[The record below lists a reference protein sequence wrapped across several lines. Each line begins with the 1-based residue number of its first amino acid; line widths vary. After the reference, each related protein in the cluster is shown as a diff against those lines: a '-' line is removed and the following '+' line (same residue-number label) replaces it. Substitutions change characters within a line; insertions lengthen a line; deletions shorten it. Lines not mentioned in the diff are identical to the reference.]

1 LQGTG
6 PFLSCEEA
14 IAPALAS
21 LMRRAMLAGW
31 TEEEIRVA
39 IVALADCQPDE
50 GGEKD
55 GVFGT
60 VGITA
65 STNCISGRG
74 APPAFEPDEL
84 DELDVAYW
92 NEEDHATARLLEDVF
107 APDVIRG
114 ILAKRRQKQTVTIR
128 LDMELI
134 EAFTAEG
141 GDWHAR
147 INDML
152 RAARKAAERGV

>member
-1 LQGTG
+1 MQDTG

-21 LMRRAMLAGW
+21 LMRRAVLAGW
-31 TEEEIRVA
+31 TPEEIRVA
-39 IVALADCQPDE
+39 IVALADRQPDDG

-55 GVFGT
+55 GVFGK

-65 STNCISGRG
+65 STNCIRGRG
-74 APPAFEPDEL
+74 ASPACEPDEL
-84 DELDVAYW
+84 DVADW
-92 NEEDHATARLLEDVF
+92 NEEDHATARLLEDVV

-128 LDMELI
+128 LDLELI

-152 RAARKAAERGV
+152 RAARKATEAGV

>member
-1 LQGTG
+1 MQGTE
-6 PFLSCEEA
+6 PLLSCEEA

-21 LMRRAMLAGW
+21 LMRRAVLAGW
-31 TEEEIRVA
+31 TPEEIRVA

-60 VGITA
+60 VRITA
-65 STNCISGRG
+65 STNCIRGRG
-74 APPAFEPDEL
+74 ASPACEPDEL
-84 DELDVAYW
+84 DVTDW
-92 NEEDHATARLLEDVF
+92 NQEDHETARLLEDVF

-128 LDMELI
+128 LDLELI
-134 EAFTAEG
+134 EAFKAEG

-152 RAARKAAERGV
+152 RAARKATEGGA

>member
-1 LQGTG
+1 MQGTG
-6 PFLSCEEA
+6 PFPSCEEA

-21 LMRRAMLAGW
+21 LMRRAVLAGW

-39 IVALADCQPDE
+39 IVALADRQPDD

-55 GVFGT
+55 GVFGK

-65 STNCISGRG
+65 STNCIRGRG
-74 APPAFEPDEL
+74 ASPACEPDEL
-84 DELDVAYW
+84 DVADW

-128 LDMELI
+128 LDQELI
-134 EAFTAEG
+134 EAFAAEG

-147 INDML
+147 INDIQ
-152 RAARKAAERGV
+152 RAARRATEAGV

>member
-1 LQGTG
+1 MQGTG

-39 IVALADCQPDE
+39 VVALADRQPDDA
-50 GGEKD
+50 GDSD
-55 GVFGT
+55 GLFGMDRT
-60 VGITA
+60 RTSA
-65 STNCISGRG
+65 DCIRGRG
-74 APPAFEPDEL
+74 ASPACEPDEL
-84 DELDVAYW
+84 DVADW

-128 LDMELI
+128 LDQELI
-134 EAFTAEG
+134 EAFKAEG

-147 INDML
+147 INDIL
-152 RAARKAAERGV
+152 RAARKATEAGI

>member
-1 LQGTG
+1 MQGTG

-39 IVALADCQPDE
+39 IVALADRQPDDA
-50 GGEKD
+50 GDKD
-55 GVFGT
+55 RIFGT
-60 VGITA
+60 DGSRTSANGIR
-65 STNCISGRG
+65 GRG
-74 APPAFEPDEL
+74 ASPACEPDEL
-84 DELDVAYW
+84 HVADW

-128 LDMELI
+128 LDLELI

-141 GDWHAR
+141 GEWHAR
-147 INDML
+147 ITDIL
-152 RAARKAAERGV
+152 RAARKATEAGI

>member
-1 LQGTG
+1 MQGTE
-6 PFLSCEEA
+6 PLLSCEEA

-39 IVALADCQPDE
+39 IVTLADCQPDDA
-50 GGEKD
+50 GDKD
-55 GVFGT
+55 GLFGMDRT
-60 VGITA
+60 RTSA
-65 STNCISGRG
+65 DCIRGRG
-74 APPAFEPDEL
+74 ASPACEPDEL
-84 DELDVAYW
+84 DVTDW
-92 NEEDHATARLLEDVF
+92 NQEDHETARLLEDVF

-128 LDMELI
+128 LDLELI

-147 INDML
+147 INDVL
-152 RAARKAAERGV
+152 RAARKAMEAGV

>member
-1 LQGTG
+1 MQGTG
-6 PFLSCEEA
+6 PFPSCEEA

-21 LMRRAMLAGW
+21 LMRRAVLAGW
-31 TEEEIRVA
+31 TEEEIRAA
-39 IVALADCQPDE
+39 IVTLADCQPDDG

-60 VGITA
+60 DGTRTSANAVR
-65 STNCISGRG
+65 GRG
-74 APPAFEPDEL
+74 APPACEPDK
-84 DELDVAYW
+84 LDVADW

-114 ILAKRRQKQTVTIR
+114 ILAKRRRKQTVTIR
-128 LDMELI
+128 LDLELI

-147 INDML
+147 VNDML
-152 RAARKAAERGV
+152 RAARKAAEGGV